1 MTHVLKSLVVST
13 QFDNKCI
20 LEKNILEWTQ
30 CFSLSISI
38 STTKYSLFFTAGL

>member
-1 MTHVLKSLVVST
+1 MLKSLVVST

-20 LEKNILEWTQ
+20 YLKKNILEWTQ